1 VEAKGGWCIVVASLP
16 NEAEA
21 LEVAKVFAQKGF
33 SVSVKPRIVN
43 GEQRYRVRIGQ
54 FAQQQDAL
62 KAIKQ
67 YTAYLPK
74 GAFLDK
80 VQ

>member
-1 VEAKGGWCIVVASLP
+1 M
-16 NEAEA
+16 
-21 LEVAKVFAQKGF
+21 
-33 SVSVKPRIVN
+33 
-43 GEQRYRVRIGQ
+43 RYRVRIGQ
-54 FAQQQDAL
+54 FAQQSDAL

-67 YTAYLPK
+67 YSSQLPK